1 MFRSIAVPLDG
12 SPAAEGALG
21 YALALARPA
30 GSRLELVHVHH
41 SCRPGEALE
50 ALPIY
55 GWQGIVAYDNA
66 ADESAFGREWE
77 ELHALGGV
85 LESERGIPT
94 GVRVLRGKPADEITS
109 WAHDND
115 VDLIVL
121 TRHGGGGM
129 KRTWLG
135 GVAEA
140 VVRRSATPVLLVHAA
155 QGERSAVDEPAI
167 RRILVPLDGS
177 TFSEAVLRPTM
188 RLALT
193 TGAAVTLLRVVRP
206 GYVPSFLHAH
216 APPSPEEYLELLR
229 EALPAETGSIETRV
243 LTDPEPAL
251 AIVEEAEENG
261 YDLVA
266 MATHGQ
272 GGPRSM
278 LLGSTAHRVLHGT
291 RCPLLLFRPPHGWVD
306 APLVAREAATATA

>member
-12 SPAAEGALG
+12 SPAAEGALA
-21 YALALARPA
+21 YALSLAKPTGA
-30 GSRLELVHVHH
+30 RLELVHVHH
-41 SCRPGEALE
+41 AYRPGEALE

-55 GWQGIVAYDNA
+55 GWQGIVGYDNQ
-66 ADESAFGREWE
+66 ADDRAFGHEWE
-77 ELHALGGV
+77 ELHALAGRV
-85 LESERGIPT
+85 ANESGLPAE
-94 GVRVLRGKPADEITS
+94 VRVLRGKVAEEITT
-109 WAHDND
+109 WAHAAG

-121 TRHGGGGM
+121 SRHGRGGV
-129 KRTWLG
+129 RRSWLG

-140 VVRRSATPVLLVHAA
+140 VVRHSATPVLLVHSEGDAA
-155 QGERSAVDEPAI
+155 PAEPAI

-177 TFSEAVLRPTM
+177 PFSEAVIRPAM
-188 RLALT
+188 KIALS
-193 TGAAVTLLRVVRP
+193 TGARVTLLRVVKP
-206 GYVPSFLHAH
+206 GYVPSFLHAQ
-216 APPSPEEYLELLR
+216 PPAGPEAYLELLR
-229 EALPAETGSIETRV
+229 EALPTELGAIETRV

-278 LLGSTAHRVLHGT
+278 LLGSTADRVLHGT
-291 RCPLLLFRPPHGWVD
+291 RSPLLLFRPPHAEV
-306 APLVAREAATATA
+306 APRQPKRERALAPA